1 MIGASFRR
9 GVARSIIEGPIVM
22 HVRSILAALLLATAA
37 GPVAAEAPVVFPAGF
52 LWGAATAAHQVEG
65 GLRNDWTAFEA
76 TPGAIAHGD
85 TAAVAVDH
93 YRRYD
98 EDFALAAGMGHNAH
112 RMSIEWARIEPQ
124 RGEWDESAI
133 AHYHAVFASLK
144 RHGLK
149 PMVTLHH
156 FTNPVWVADQG
167 GWCAARTVEDFAR
180 FAALMGREFGS
191 EVDTWITVNEPNVYA
206 FQGHDA
212 GYWPPRRKD
221 REEALRV
228 IAQLVKGH
236 AAAYRALHRTD
247 RVDADGDGR
256 AAMVGVAQHVAIF
269 DAFAFWSPID
279 HGAAIVNDRIFNR
292 AFLAGATTGELR
304 MEVPGLRGVR
314 GFEPAAVSAMDF
326 IGVNYYTR
334 WRTQGMNDRVLTPGA
349 PTTAIGW
356 EIYPEGLYR
365 ALRLA
370 NDYTRLPDGR
380 RVPLVVTE
388 NGIDDRD
395 GTRRSAYLVR
405 HLQQV
410 ARAIADGM
418 DVRGYLHWTLMDNF
432 EWAEGYAPKFGL
444 YRVDRRPGA
453 DLRRIPTETVPVFKA
468 ITAANGLTPELL
480 HRYGE

>member
-1 MIGASFRR
+1 
-9 GVARSIIEGPIVM
+9 
-22 HVRSILAALLLATAA
+22 
-37 GPVAAEAPVVFPAGF
+37 
-52 LWGAATAAHQVEG
+52 
-65 GLRNDWTAFEA
+65 
-76 TPGAIAHGD
+76 
-85 TAAVAVDH
+85 
-93 YRRYD
+93 
-98 EDFALAAGMGHNAH
+98 
-112 RMSIEWARIEPQ
+112 
-124 RGEWDESAI
+124 
-133 AHYHAVFASLK
+133 
-144 RHGLK
+144 
-149 PMVTLHH
+149 
-156 FTNPVWVADQG
+156 
-167 GWCAARTVEDFAR
+167 
-180 FAALMGREFGS
+180 
-191 EVDTWITVNEPNVYA
+191 
-206 FQGHDA
+206 
-212 GYWPPRRKD
+212 
-221 REEALRV
+221 V